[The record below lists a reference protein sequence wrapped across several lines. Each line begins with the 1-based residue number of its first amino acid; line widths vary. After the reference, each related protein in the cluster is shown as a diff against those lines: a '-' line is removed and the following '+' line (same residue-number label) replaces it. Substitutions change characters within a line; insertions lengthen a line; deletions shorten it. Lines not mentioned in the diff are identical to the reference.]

1 MSGEVGRNYLVVVD
15 ATPESLLALRYAA
28 RRARQTGG
36 RLALLTV
43 LPPSDFAPWGGV
55 QTAIEAETRAAAE
68 EHLAI
73 LAAEVEGTY
82 GLVPSVAVRRGRAT
96 DEVLAAISH
105 EGAVSALVLGAAA
118 RGGPGPLVSH
128 FAGDGAGA
136 LPCPLV
142 IVPGGAGEAG
152 IDRVA

>member
-1 MSGEVGRNYLVVVD
+1 MSGETRRNYLVVVD
-15 ATPESLLALRYAA
+15 ATPESRLALRYAA

-43 LPPSDFAPWGGV
+43 LPPTDFVQWGSV
-55 QTAIEAETRAAAE
+55 QSAIEAETRLAAE
-68 EHLAI
+68 ELLAGV
-73 LAAEVEGTY
+73 AAEVTATY
-82 GLVPSVAVRRGRAT
+82 GLTPSVTVRRGRAT

-118 RGGPGPLVSH
+118 KGGPGPLVSH
-128 FAGDGAGA
+128 FTSDGAGT

-142 IVPGGAGEAG
+142 IVPGGLGEAG

>member
-1 MSGEVGRNYLVVVD
+1 MSGETGRNYLVVVD
-15 ATPESLLALRYAA
+15 ATPESRLALRYAA

-43 LPPSDFAPWGGV
+43 LAPTDFVQWGAV
-55 QTAIEAETRAAAE
+55 QTAIEAETREAAE
-68 EHLAI
+68 DLLAGV
-73 LAAEVEGTY
+73 AAEITDAY
-82 GLVPSVAVRRGRAT
+82 GLTPTLSVRRGHAT
-96 DEVLAAISH
+96 AEVLAAISD

-128 FAGDGAGA
+128 FTGDGAGA
-136 LPCPLV
+136 LPCPLI
-142 IVPGGAGEAG
+142 IVPGGLGEAG